1 MSSKDFI
8 LEKLRRNARDRQ
20 DMPDFGGME
29 GIRYPDR
36 IARFIEISRAVGGE
50 AVVLEAGGNV
60 NDLIR
65 MLHPDAKRIA
75 SNLPEIAIA
84 TLDPDRLDDP
94 RALDGTDLGVIRGEL
109 GVAENGCVWIPQNVR
124 QRAVYFI
131 SEYLV
136 ILLKK
141 ENIVHD
147 MHEAYRRIRSGEPY
161 GYGVFISGP
170 SKTADIEQAL
180 VVGAHGAR
188 GATIILD

>member
-8 LEKLRRNARDRQ
+8 LGNLRRNARDLQNRPAL
-20 DMPDFGGME
+20 DGME

-50 AVVLEAGGNV
+50 AVVLEAGE
-60 NDLIR
+60 DLDARIGT
-65 MLHPDAKRIA
+65 LHPGARRIA
-75 SNLPEIAIA
+75 SNLPDIAIA
-84 TLDPDRLDDP
+84 TFDPDCMDDP
-94 RALDGTDLGVIRGEL
+94 RALDGTDLGIVRGEF

-124 QRAVYFI
+124 QRALYFI
-131 SEYLV
+131 SEFLV

-141 ENIVHD
+141 ENIVD
-147 MHEAYRRIRSGEPY
+147 NMHEAYRRIRSGESY

-188 GATIILD
+188 GVTVILD